1 MATLIESCGCP
12 NGNCGRGLQG
22 LGEATLIES
31 VTSHLDNLWN
41 NISGEKANKA
51 SRDSALAMQ
60 QVQAQRAVAEAQARA
75 ETLKTVVPWVA
86 GGAIVLIGGLV
97 LLKMKR

>member
-1 MATLIESCGCP
+1 MMRIENCECGPGGC
-12 NGNCGRGLQG
+12 GGRGLQG

-31 VTSHLDNLWN
+31 ITGHFDNLWN
-41 NISGEKANKA
+41 NITGANANKVA
-51 SRDSALAMQ
+51 QENALALQ
-60 QVQAQRAVAEAQARA
+60 RVQAERSVAEARARA

-86 GGAIVLIGGLV
+86 GGAIVLVGAVV